1 MTETEDM
8 HMQQIR
14 CPHCG
19 EVFTIDESNYNS
31 IVSQIKNMG
40 PKVMAAKPISPIII

>member
-1 MTETEDM
+1 
-8 HMQQIR
+8 MQQIR

-31 IVSQIKNMG
+31 IVSQVRDHVFSEELERRQKELE
-40 PKVMAAKPISPIII
+40 KALDE